1 MIFLSL
7 GCRAFFFGRSSM
19 RFWNWLAGY
28 AERRAGLSEAT
39 KGSWLY
45 NALAGGTASSGQTVN
60 QSTALQY
67 SALWAAV
74 RVISETV
81 ASLPFQ
87 VHRETEQGKEKAAS
101 HAVYDLLQ
109 SQPNPAMTAIVFR
122 EIMTGHLLTW
132 GNAYCRITRN
142 NAGQVAGLFPML
154 PESVEVFAKGNRLYY
169 LHKIDGKEFQLN
181 SADVLHLVGFGYD
194 GCKGYSP
201 IAYQKNSIG
210 MGIAA
215 EEYGAEFFG
224 NGAVFSGAIKHPGTL
239 STDAHKRL
247 ANSIKDKKKHS
258 TLILEEGM
266 DFKEMS
272 IPPEDAQFIE
282 TRKFQATDIARIYRL
297 PPHKIQILDNATFS
311 NIEHQSIEFVTDAIR
326 PYLIRWEQE
335 GNRKLFTKTER
346 QTHFLKHNI
355 EGILRGDTKSRYDSY
370 AIGRN
375 WGWLSVNDIREL
387 EDMNKV
393 NGGDVYL
400 QPLNMQ
406 DVANPNAPEQEE
418 VDRARSIHKQP
429 IFSLCD
435 RLVNQEVKAILNT
448 MEDSDCTRWDRFTEK
463 QEKRIRE
470 TLYPAVFAY
479 SASFGG
485 TPNGNVSEFLNRFSQ
500 QVIEEASA
508 VRSSGTVDADVIRE
522 TKPYIMTDRILMQM
536 EMTQ

>member
-1 MIFLSL
+1 M
-7 GCRAFFFGRSSM
+7 G
-19 RFWNWLAGY
+19 FWNWLAKY
-28 AERRAGLSEAT
+28 AEQRASLAT
-39 KGSWLY
+39 ADKGSWLY
-45 NALAGGTASSGQTVN
+45 NALVGGAASSGVTVN

-87 VHRETEQGKEKAAS
+87 VHRETEEGKDKATS
-101 HAVYDLLQ
+101 HPVYDLLQ
-109 SQPNPAMTAIVFR
+109 SQPNPSMTAIVFR

-142 NAGQVAGLFPML
+142 NAGQVQALFPML
-154 PESVEVFAKGNRLYY
+154 PESVSVFAKGNRLFY
-169 LHKIDGKEFQLN
+169 LHKIDGKEFQLS

-215 EEYGAEFFG
+215 EQYGAEFFG
-224 NGAVFSGAIKHPGTL
+224 NGAVFSGAIKHPATL
-239 STDAHKRL
+239 STDAHDRL
-247 ANSIKDKKKHS
+247 AKSIKDKKKHS

-282 TRKFQATDIARIYRL
+282 TRKFQATDIARLYRL

-335 GNRKLFTKTER
+335 GNRKLFTRSER
-346 QTHFLKHNI
+346 QSLFLKHNI

-387 EDMNKV
+387 EDMNRV
-393 NGGDVYL
+393 EGGDVYL

-406 DVANPNAPEQEE
+406 DVANPDAPAASPEQEE
-418 VDRARSIHKQP
+418 PVHVFKFPVDKARSIHKQP

-435 RLVNQEVKAILNT
+435 RLVNQEVKAIINT
-448 MEDSDCTRWDRFTEK
+448 MEDSDCTRWNKFIEK
-463 QEKRIRE
+463 QEQRIKE

-485 TPNGNVSEFLNRFSQ
+485 TPNGNVSEFLNRFSS
-500 QVIEEASA
+500 QVLEEASA
-508 VRSSGTVDADVIRE
+508 VRASGTIDADVIRE